1 MDEDQ
6 KVEQVALRQLQD
18 LGWIYI
24 NGNELNDSVSNER
37 PNNKEVILEQRLT
50 NALKKI
56 NPWIDDENLRKTVRE
71 LRLQGAQFPNLIEA
85 NQTIWEK
92 FVNYES
98 KKQDSEKGKRSK
110 TIKFIDFD
118 NIDNNDFLCVN
129 QLRVEGPN
137 QTIKPD
143 IILFVNGLPLAIIEC
158 KSPYITN
165 PIENGINQLLRYANR
180 RNPHENEGAEKLFWY
195 NQIMVT
201 THRDK
206 ARFGTISSK
215 IEHFLE
221 WKDPYP
227 TDINSLG
234 DNPDAQTILIAGIFN
249 RQHFLDLIRNFIV
262 YDVKNGKVIKIFAR
276 YQQYRAVI
284 KTLERLKSEK
294 KDNKGGVIW
303 HTQGSGKSLTMV
315 FLAKKLRRDD
325 FLRTYKLV
333 FMTDRK
339 QLDKQLTGTFERTQ
353 GETVLHAGSVKEL
366 KEFLKKDSSDLI
378 TTTIQKFQ
386 ELEEK
391 ADYPLINDSEKI
403 IVLADEAHRT
413 QYGSLGVALNKGLP
427 NATKI
432 AFTGTP
438 LIKSQKTNNEFG
450 PYIDTYTIEQAV
462 QDGATVQILY
472 EGREVQTKVTG
483 DSLDKLFD
491 EYFKDKTT
499 EEKAAIIKKY
509 GTKELTVLEAPQ
521 RIRWICIDILKHY
534 REHIQPNGF
543 KAMIVTSSR
552 RAAIT
557 YKEMF
562 DDLEG
567 PPSVCIISG
576 KHNDEKFFARYTDPK
591 KQELLIEK
599 FKKPMDEDPLSFIV
613 VSDMLLTGFD
623 APVCQAMYLDKK
635 LIEHNLLQAI
645 ARVNRTA
652 SGKTR
657 GFILDYYGLSD
668 YIAEALEMFSSEDV
682 AGALKSLKDE
692 IPKLKLMHTRVK
704 QYFVDVK
711 SDDID
716 DFILVLKDDE
726 IRQKFEIDFKKFA
739 KQMDVILPDKAASP
753 YLSDLYFW
761 GKINQGAKNL
771 YRDEQLDIVGVGEK
785 VRQLINENI
794 QARGVDPKIPPIEL
808 FSGSFREKL
817 AEHKSIR
824 AKACEVENAIWQHI
838 RINVHKD
845 EEYYKQ
851 LSLRLQEILDRY
863 KKKWDEQLELLL
875 ELREEM
881 QKGYQQQARNLN
893 LSEDKEL
900 PIFHIIEAEVKE
912 LIRNNDLKPELLEE
926 IIQLSRE
933 ITKILEKETQ
943 IVDFFNKQDE
953 IKRTKLIIKRMI
965 IDTSFDDEALRNRIM
980 DRVIHQARIIFGK

>member
-6 KVEQVALRQLQD
+6 KVEQVALKQLQE
-18 LGWIYI
+18 LGWAYLY
-24 NGNELNDSVSNER
+24 GKQLNDSVSDER

-56 NPWIDDENLRKTVRE
+56 NPWLDDENLKKTIRE
-71 LRLQGAQFPNLIEA
+71 LRSIGTDFPNLIEA

-98 KKQDSEKGKRSK
+98 KKQDTEKGKRSQ

-118 NIDNNDFLCVN
+118 NIENNDFLCVN
-129 QLRVEGPN
+129 QLRIEGPN

-143 IILFVNGLPLAIIEC
+143 IILFVNGLPLAVIEC

-165 PIENGINQLLRYANR
+165 PIEKGIDHLLRYANR
-180 RNPHENEGAEKLFWY
+180 RNPHVNEGAEKLFWY

-215 IEHFLE
+215 FEHFLD

-227 TDINSLG
+227 TDINTLEE
-234 DNPDAQTILIAGIFN
+234 NPDAQTILIAGIFN
-249 RQHFLDLIRNFIV
+249 RYHFLDLIRNFIV
-262 YDVKNGKVIKIFAR
+262 FDVKNGKVIKIFAR
-276 YQQYRAVI
+276 YQQYRSVI
-284 KTLERLKSEK
+284 KTIERLKSGK
-294 KDNKGGVIW
+294 DDNKGGVIW

-315 FLAKKLRRDD
+315 FLAKKLRRDSL
-325 FLRTYKLV
+325 LRTYKLV
-333 FMTDRK
+333 FLTDRK
-339 QLDKQLTGTFERTQ
+339 QLDKQLTSTFERTQ
-353 GETVLHAGSVKEL
+353 GETVIHVKSVKEL
-366 KEFLKKDSSDLI
+366 KELLKKDSSDLI
-378 TTTIQKFQ
+378 TATIQKFQ

-391 ADYPLINDSEKI
+391 TDYPLINDSEKI

-438 LIKSQKTNNEFG
+438 LIKSQKTKNEFG

-462 QDGATVQILY
+462 KDRATIQILY

-491 EYFKDKTT
+491 EYFKDKTA
-499 EEKAAIIKKY
+499 EEKAEIIKKY

-543 KAMIVTSSR
+543 KAMIVTPSR
-552 RAAIT
+552 RAAVT
-557 YKEMF
+557 YKEML
-562 DDLEG
+562 DELEG
-567 PPSVCIISG
+567 PPSACIISG
-576 KHNDEKFFARYTDPK
+576 KHNDEQFFMRYSNPK

-599 FKKPMDEDPLSFIV
+599 FKKPLDEDPLSFIV

-623 APVCQAMYLDKK
+623 APVCQVMYLDKK
-635 LIEHNLLQAI
+635 LTEHNLLQAI

-652 SGKTR
+652 SGKSK

-668 YIAEALEMFSSEDV
+668 YISEALEMFSSEDV
-682 AGALKSLKDE
+682 AGVLKSLKDE

-704 QYFVDVK
+704 QYFSEIK

-716 DFILVLKDDE
+716 DFVLVLKDDE

-739 KQMDVILPDKAASP
+739 KQMDIILPDKAASP
-753 YLSDLYFW
+753 YLKDLFFW
-761 GKINQGAKNL
+761 GKISQGAKNL

-785 VRQLINENI
+785 VRRLINENL
-794 QARGVDPKIPPIEL
+794 QATGVDPKIPPTEL
-808 FSGSFREKL
+808 FAGSFREKL
-817 AEHKSIR
+817 AEHKSVR
-824 AKACEVENAIWQHI
+824 AKACEVENAIRQFI
-838 RINVHKD
+838 RVNVHKD

-851 LSLRLQEILDRY
+851 LSQRLQAILDRY
-863 KKKWDEQLELLL
+863 KQNWEEQLALLL
-875 ELREEM
+875 ELREEIKNGHH
-881 QKGYQQQARNLN
+881 QEARKYN
-893 LSEDKEL
+893 LSEEQEL
-900 PIFHIIEAEVKE
+900 PFFHIIESEVKQLLGKNE
-912 LIRNNDLKPELLEE
+912 LEQKIVDEILQLTKDLAK
-926 IIQLSRE
+926 
-933 ITKILEKETQ
+933 TLEKETQ

-953 IKRTKLIIKRMI
+953 IKRTKLVIKRMI
-965 IDTSFDDEALRNRIM
+965 LETSFDDESLRNRII
-980 DRVIHQARIIFGK
+980 DRIIQQARTTFKK